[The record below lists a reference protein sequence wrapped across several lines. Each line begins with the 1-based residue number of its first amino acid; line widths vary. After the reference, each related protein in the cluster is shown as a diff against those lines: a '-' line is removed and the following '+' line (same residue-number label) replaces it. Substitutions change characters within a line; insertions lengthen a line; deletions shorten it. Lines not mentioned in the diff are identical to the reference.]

1 MQKFFSGVIKIC
13 HILLAFFMTVLVA
26 ITFWQVLCR
35 FVLKIPVSWTEEV
48 VRMSFIWLIFIG
60 SIVAIRDG
68 AHLSLDIL
76 TSKFKG
82 RAKHIS
88 NILIYLCMLAVCVV
102 MFFGGLEYVIRSI
115 GKTAVTMRIPAN
127 CSYVSVP
134 VSTFFMS
141 LFLLEKLIPEFKS
154 LKKGAST

>member
-1 MQKFFSGVIKIC
+1 
-13 HILLAFFMTVLVA
+13 
-26 ITFWQVLCR
+26 
-35 FVLKIPVSWTEEV
+35 
-48 VRMSFIWLIFIG
+48 
-60 SIVAIRDG
+60 
-68 AHLSLDIL
+68 
-76 TSKFKG
+76 
-82 RAKHIS
+82 
-88 NILIYLCMLAVCVV
+88 MLAVCVV